1 VIFGT
6 GIGPATL
13 VLGHVTNGVVDPS
26 AGNTRV
32 LFDGVAA
39 PVIYASALQTSVM
52 VPYGVAGRTST
63 NVQVEFLGVQ
73 SAAIPFNLLQATP
86 GIYTLNQAGTGPG
99 ATLNQDGVTVNGP
112 GTPAAK
118 GSVVSI
124 YMTGEGQTTPVGA
137 DGAIIPADGT
147 GLKKP
152 NLAVTATI
160 GGVAATVTYAGSA
173 PGIVSG
179 VMQVNVQIPAGAASG
194 GAVPLVITVG
204 TTPCQSG
211 VTVAVQ

>member
-1 VIFGT
+1 
-6 GIGPATL
+6 
-13 VLGHVTNGVVDPS
+13 
-26 AGNTRV
+26 
-32 LFDGVAA
+32 
-39 PVIYASALQTSVM
+39 
-52 VPYGVAGRTST
+52 
-63 NVQVEFLGVQ
+63 VEFLGVV
-73 SAAIPFNLLQATP
+73 SAAIGFNLVQTTP

-112 GTPAAK
+112 GKPAAK
-118 GSVVSI
+118 GSVVSV
-124 YMTGEGQTTPVGA
+124 YMTGEGQTTPGGA
-137 DGAIIPADGT
+137 DGAIIPSDAT

-160 GGVAATVTYAGSA
+160 GDVAAKVTYAGSA

-179 VMQVNVQIPAGAASG
+179 VMQVNVEIPANAPSG

-204 TTPCQSG
+204 TTPSQSL